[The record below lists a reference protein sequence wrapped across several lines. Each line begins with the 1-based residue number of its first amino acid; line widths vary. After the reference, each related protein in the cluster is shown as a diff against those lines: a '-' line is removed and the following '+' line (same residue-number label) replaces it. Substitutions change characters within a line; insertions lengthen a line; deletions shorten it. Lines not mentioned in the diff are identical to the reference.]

1 MIKHLTLDQKATGRL
16 MCLLRRTWT
25 RQSCLRHKSSLE
37 DYRFKFS
44 SPVFTASVS
53 SAEFYQ
59 DPINANLKKLEA
71 IVRFSHPVDE
81 TKFKDRVNF
90 K

>member
-1 MIKHLTLDQKATGRL
+1 MDKAKLFAPQIK
-16 MCLLRRTWT
+16 
-25 RQSCLRHKSSLE
+25 LE